1 MFRVMLKS
9 KIHKATV
16 TGSDLNYEGSI
27 AIDKTLCKKAN
38 LLEFE
43 KVDIYNV
50 NNGSR
55 FSTYVIYGVK
65 GEVTLNGAAARL
77 VQPGDKII
85 IACYSM
91 FDDAE
96 SKKHK
101 PTVLI
106 LDAANSVSQKITKK
120 KNT

>member
-27 AIDKTLCKKAN
+27 AIDKALCKKAN

-55 FSTYVIYGVK
+55 FSTYVIYGGK